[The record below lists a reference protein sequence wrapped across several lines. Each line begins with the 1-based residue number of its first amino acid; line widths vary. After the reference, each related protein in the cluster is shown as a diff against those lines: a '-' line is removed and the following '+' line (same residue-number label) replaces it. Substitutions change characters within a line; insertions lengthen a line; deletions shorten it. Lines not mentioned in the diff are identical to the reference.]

1 MTVDELLTN
10 LTILL
15 ATEEVGPHEEIDLP
29 SQEEMMKI
37 LRENQ
42 DIKDIQ
48 SFYYQQPLAVK
59 WDETETTKR
68 WYLGFYLNG
77 SMDTTL
83 KVDHLTPDRGK
94 EYWKRPAIDV
104 IQDVFVHQV
113 VPITIDGEWVQ
124 SSSSRSLLFQVK
136 NWQDVEEKFSSFF

>member
-1 MTVDELLTN
+1 
-10 LTILL
+10 
-15 ATEEVGPHEEIDLP
+15 
-29 SQEEMMKI
+29 MKI

-83 KVDHLTPDRGK
+83 KVDHLTPDHEGK
-94 EYWKRPAIDV
+94 EYWKKGRPKGG
-104 IQDVFVHQV
+104 Q
-113 VPITIDGEWVQ
+113 E
-124 SSSSRSLLFQVK
+124 RSPGDRLK
-136 NWQDVEEKFSSFF
+136 EDRT